1 MLEFVDKYKDI
12 ITGID
17 PNEIKDKIIDKVS
30 NVKVNE
36 LLHKKEQPIIIEEK
50 KEEKN
55 PLFIILA
62 IIGCICVIFG
72 IAYAL
77 YRFYQKPDY
86 LEDVDDDD
94 FDDFDD
100 FDLDDFT
107 EDEEADAAKTE

>member
-1 MLEFVDKYKDI
+1 MLELVDKYKDI

-17 PNEIKDKIIDKVS
+17 PTEIRDKIIDKVS
-30 NVKVNE
+30 SVKVNE
-36 LLHKKEQPIIIEEK
+36 LLRRKDQPIIIEEK
-50 KEEKN
+50 KEKD

-62 IIGCICVIFG
+62 IIGCICVIAG

-77 YRFYQKPDY
+77 YRFYRKPDY

-100 FDLDDFT
+100 FDLDDLT
-107 EDEEADAAKTE
+107 EDEEADAAKAE